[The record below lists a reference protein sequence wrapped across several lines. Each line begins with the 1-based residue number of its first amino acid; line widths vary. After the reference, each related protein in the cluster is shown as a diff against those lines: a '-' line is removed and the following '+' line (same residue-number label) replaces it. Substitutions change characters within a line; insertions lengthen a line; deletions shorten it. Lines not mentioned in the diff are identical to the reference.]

1 MFWQRSAYHP
11 ANILQKERLV
21 IMKKKKE
28 QDIMAERAN
37 AIIKELNE
45 NGTILSVQKQLKS
58 IIQHEFCV
66 RWPENDAES
75 TGKPKLNDVFVQ
87 IQYQGDDKFRL
98 LVQYWVNYG
107 GAYGMTQVSA
117 IKTITAVNEPLGNI
131 HVDMDIW
138 VRSLLGNLI
147 DSVSLLPEK

>member
-58 IIQHEFCV
+58 ID
-66 RWPENDAES
+66 R
-75 TGKPKLNDVFVQ
+75 K
-87 IQYQGDDKFRL
+87 
-98 LVQYWVNYG
+98 
-107 GAYGMTQVSA
+107 
-117 IKTITAVNEPLGNI
+117 
-131 HVDMDIW
+131 
-138 VRSLLGNLI
+138 
-147 DSVSLLPEK
+147 SVV

>member
-1 MFWQRSAYHP
+1 M
-11 ANILQKERLV
+11 
-21 IMKKKKE
+21 
-28 QDIMAERAN
+28 
-37 AIIKELNE
+37 
-45 NGTILSVQKQLKS
+45 
-58 IIQHEFCV
+58 

-117 IKTITAVNEPLGNI
+117 IKTIAAVNEPLGNI
-131 HVDMDIW
+131 H
-138 VRSLLGNLI
+138 SLIMALALSAI
-147 DSVSLLPEK
+147 ISCSFFFFIITSLSFWRIFAG

>member
-45 NGTILSVQKQLKS
+45 NGTIL
-58 IIQHEFCV
+58 
-66 RWPENDAES
+66 
-75 TGKPKLNDVFVQ
+75 
-87 IQYQGDDKFRL
+87 
-98 LVQYWVNYG
+98 
-107 GAYGMTQVSA
+107 
-117 IKTITAVNEPLGNI
+117 
-131 HVDMDIW
+131 
-138 VRSLLGNLI
+138 
-147 DSVSLLPEK
+147 